1 MDFLE
6 IRRKAKERAAA
17 RAAASQ
23 DAGGATDPASAPA
36 RPARTAG
43 PAEPPRP
50 LALDPLPLP
59 EALAPEPLGAWR
71 APPPDPEPARATRE
85 PRHLVGADPDALA
98 EEAARI
104 EAALA
109 ERLES
114 LPAAPDGRFKTW
126 RPVGHEVPDV
136 APVAPEPDEPPAL
149 EEEARPAAP
158 APRRAAGDPLD
169 DFFYRDDER
178 GPELGGLAPQSA
190 PAPLAEPVE
199 RVEYLT
205 FRLGTEEYGVEIDR
219 VREVMR
225 SPPITE
231 VPRAPQSVLGVITV
245 RGEVVAVFDPRTR
258 LGLPPSA
265 DAGTGRVVIVDDGGG
280 PCGLLVDGVSS
291 VVRLPRGSIEPCPQ
305 GIGGQSADC
314 LAGIGRDEDRLF
326 TLLDLGALLKPR
338 RAGEARS

>member
-17 RAAASQ
+17 RAAAASQ
-23 DAGGATDPASAPA
+23 DGGEAPA
-36 RPARTAG
+36 RAGAPARTSQ
-43 PAEPPRP
+43 PARA
-50 LALDPLPLP
+50 LALEPLPLP
-59 EALAPEPLGAWR
+59 EAPEPGPVGGEQAPEPA
-71 APPPDPEPARATRE
+71 PEPGWASPV
-85 PRHLVGADPDALA
+85 PRRLVGADPDALA

-126 RPVGHEVPDV
+126 RPVGNEVPDV
-136 APVAPEPDEPPAL
+136 APMAGESEDLPDRAEGRPPEAP
-149 EEEARPAAP
+149 
-158 APRRAAGDPLD
+158 PRRAPGDPLD

-178 GPELGGLAPQSA
+178 GPELGGLAPLVA
-190 PAPLAEPVE
+190 PAPLVEPVE

-205 FRLGTEEYGVEIDR
+205 FRLGTEEYGVEIER

-245 RGEVVAVFDPRTR
+245 RGEVVAVFDPRLR
-258 LGLPPSA
+258 LGLPPGA

-291 VVRLPRGSIEPCPQ
+291 VVRLPRGAIEPCPQ
-305 GIGGQSADC
+305 GIGGSSADC
-314 LAGIGRDEDRLF
+314 LAGIGRDEERLF

-338 RAGEARS
+338 RAGEARA

>member
-17 RAAASQ
+17 RAAAAQ
-23 DAGGATDPASAPA
+23 ADGDATARAGAPVEPA
-36 RPARTAG
+36 R

-59 EALAPEPLGAWR
+59 GGPAPEPLDVER
-71 APPPDPEPARATRE
+71 APEPGRSTQAT
-85 PRHLVGADPDALA
+85 RHLVGADPDALA

-126 RPVGHEVPDV
+126 RPVGHDVPDV
-136 APVAPEPDEPPAL
+136 APVAPEPDEPPARD
-149 EEEARPAAP
+149 EARPAAP
-158 APRRAAGDPLD
+158 PRRRAPGDPLD

-178 GPELGGLAPQSA
+178 GPGLGGLAPQVA
-190 PAPLAEPVE
+190 PDPLVEPVE

-231 VPRAPQSVLGVITV
+231 VPRAPPSVLGVITV
-245 RGEVVAVFDPRTR
+245 RGEVVAVFDPRMR

-265 DAGTGRVVIVDDGGG
+265 EAGTGRVVIVDDGGG

-305 GIGGQSADC
+305 GIGGSSADC
-314 LAGIGRDEDRLF
+314 LAGIGRDQDRLF

-338 RAGEARS
+338 RAGEARG

>member
-23 DAGGATDPASAPA
+23 DAGDAVDPARAPA
-36 RPARTAG
+36 RPAR
-43 PAEPPRP
+43 PAEPPRA

-59 EALAPEPLGAWR
+59 EPLAPEPLGGAY
-71 APPPDPEPARATRE
+71 APLPDPEPVRSTRA

-136 APVAPEPDEPPAL
+136 APVAPEQDEPPSRDEPRTA
-149 EEEARPAAP
+149 EPG
-158 APRRAAGDPLD
+158 PRRAAGDPLD

-178 GPELGGLAPQSA
+178 GPELGGLAPQAA
-190 PAPLAEPVE
+190 PAALAEPVE

-205 FRLGTEEYGVEIDR
+205 FRLGAEEYGVEIDR

-338 RAGEARS
+338 RAGEARG